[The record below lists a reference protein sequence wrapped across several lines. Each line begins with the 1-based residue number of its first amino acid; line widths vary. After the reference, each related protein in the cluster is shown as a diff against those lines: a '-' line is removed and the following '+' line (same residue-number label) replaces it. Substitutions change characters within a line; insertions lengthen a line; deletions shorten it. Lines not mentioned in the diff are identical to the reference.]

1 MKKLV
6 KKLVLS
12 RESVLLLEQRS
23 LRRVEGAAKTAG
35 ECTAG
40 LTHCFNCP

>member
-1 MKKLV
+1 VKKLF

-23 LRRVEGAAKTAG
+23 LRNVEGAAKTDG
-35 ECTAG
+35 ECTVG